1 MDLLDDAL
9 VLAAGLAAG
18 CINAAVG
25 SGSLITFPTLLAL
38 GVPPVT
44 ANVSNNIGLVPGGL
58 ASVWGYR
65 RELADQRRRL
75 LVLGSMSL
83 VGGVTGAVLLLVL
96 PASTFRA
103 VVPALIALAVVLVA
117 LQPRIQRVVA
127 GRRAGHRPGA
137 DTASDAGVNP
147 GPGAASGPDVAS
159 GAGPRPDVTRGAM
172 LATAVVGVYGG
183 YFGGAQGIL
192 LVAVLGILMTET
204 LQRLNALK
212 NGLVTAVN
220 TVAAGTFL
228 VVAPDRVDW
237 RVVALIAAGSTVGGL
252 IGSRIGRALPQPV
265 LRATIVVVGTV
276 AVVSLLRG
284 G

>member
-1 MDLLDDAL
+1 MDLLDAAL
-9 VLAAGLAAG
+9 VLVAGMAAGA
-18 CINAAVG
+18 INAAVG

-83 VGGVTGAVLLLVL
+83 LGGVAGAVLLLVL

-103 VVPALIALAVVLVA
+103 VVPSLIALAVVLVA
-117 LQPRIQRVVA
+117 LQPWIQRAVA
-127 GRRAGHRPGA
+127 QRRAGREPGA
-137 DTASDAGVNP
+137 NATF
-147 GPGAASGPDVAS
+147 GADG
-159 GAGPRPDVTRGAM
+159 TRGADITVGAM
-172 LATAVVGVYGG
+172 VATAVVGVYGG

-192 LVAVLGILMTET
+192 LVAVLGILMAET

-237 RVVALIAAGSTVGGL
+237 RVVALIAVGSTVGGL
-252 IGSRIGRALPQPV
+252 IGSRIGRALPPPV
-265 LRATIVVVGTV
+265 LRATIVVVGAV